1 MHTATEAVKYV
12 KEKLQTRQEEKR
24 ETVHANAKKKLI
36 LPQPVSLLKSSF
48 LGFLHNDQ

>member
-24 ETVHANAKKKLI
+24 ETVHANAKKKIDSATACVVAEVQL
-36 LPQPVSLLKSSF
+36 LRVSS
-48 LGFLHNDQ
+48 Q